1 MAERGSG
8 TIVITGGMPVPP
20 PEATSLSLGKAGVR
34 ALTDL
39 LGRAYGEAGVHVATV
54 TVCGPVEP
62 GTPFDPDDIAEHYWR
77 LHAQSR
83 DEWEH
88 EVVHAGAVGRP

>member
-39 LGRAYGEAGVHVATV
+39 LGRAYGEAGVHVA
-54 TVCGPVEP
+54 P
-62 GTPFDPDDIAEHYWR
+62 
-77 LHAQSR
+77 
-83 DEWEH
+83 
-88 EVVHAGAVGRP
+88 